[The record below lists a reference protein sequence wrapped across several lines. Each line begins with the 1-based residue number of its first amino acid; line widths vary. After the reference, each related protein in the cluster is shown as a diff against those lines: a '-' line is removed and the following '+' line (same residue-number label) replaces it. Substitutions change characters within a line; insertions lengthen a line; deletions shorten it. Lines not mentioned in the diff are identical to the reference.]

1 MHIAIQSSGLV
12 LTEGLRAYVHRR
24 MKTSVGWALT
34 RRLAV
39 WLSDINGPRGGRDKR
54 CKIQISLDH
63 GKTVVI
69 ENTEEDLYVAIDR
82 AADRADRALARQLS
96 RRRAFTHDKM
106 DMVAEAPLAV
116 DVADEVADE
125 AAADVAAAAADEQPD
140 LSEPAEDSRQPG
152 I

>member
-1 MHIAIQSSGLV
+1 MHIAIQSNGLV

-96 RRRAFTHDKM
+96 RRRAFTHDRM
-106 DMVAEAPLAV
+106 DMAPAPVAADAEA
-116 DVADEVADE
+116 D
-125 AAADVAAAAADEQPD
+125 AAAATADEQRD
-140 LSEPAEDSRQPG
+140 ISEPAEGSRQPG

>member
-1 MHIAIQSSGLV
+1 MHIAIQSNGLV

-106 DMVAEAPLAV
+106 DM
-116 DVADEVADE
+116 
-125 AAADVAAAAADEQPD
+125 AAAVAADASADAADDAADATAAATADEQRD
-140 LSEPAEDSRQPG
+140 ISEPAEGSRQPG

>member
-1 MHIAIQSSGLV
+1 MHIAIQSNGLV

-96 RRRAFTHDKM
+96 RRRAFTHEKI
-106 DMVAEAPLAV
+106 DMVVVAP
-116 DVADEVADE
+116 
-125 AAADVAAAAADEQPD
+125 AAADEQPD
-140 LSEPAEDSRQPG
+140 LSEPAEGSRQPG